1 MRRISEFDIA
11 KSFALIALIVSHSNF
26 YRLYP
31 DTTELLR
38 NYLLTVF
45 FFTAGYFAYYSLKN
59 KSFTQFWKEKI
70 SNIYIPFL
78 IFLVLIYFSGRYIT
92 VQPEAWLYHATG
104 VNLIH
109 NYQLTTL
116 NLHHLWFV
124 PQLLVFFLITSIME
138 KKFDSLGLT
147 TFTWV
152 VFFVINLLLWDV
164 QSDFRL
170 MRRMYVYVLPFL
182 LGYILSKRNLLD
194 KILNNNTLIAALTV
208 FAICTYTFYPIR
220 LSDRTFILN

>member
-78 IFLVLIYFSGRYIT
+78 IFLVLIYFSGRYS
-92 VQPEAWLYHATG
+92 E
-104 VNLIH
+104 
-109 NYQLTTL
+109 QLPGGTA
-116 NLHHLWFV
+116 
-124 PQLLVFFLITSIME
+124 M
-138 KKFDSLGLT
+138 
-147 TFTWV
+147 
-152 VFFVINLLLWDV
+152 
-164 QSDFRL
+164 
-170 MRRMYVYVLPFL
+170 
-182 LGYILSKRNLLD
+182 
-194 KILNNNTLIAALTV
+194 
-208 FAICTYTFYPIR
+208 
-220 LSDRTFILN
+220 